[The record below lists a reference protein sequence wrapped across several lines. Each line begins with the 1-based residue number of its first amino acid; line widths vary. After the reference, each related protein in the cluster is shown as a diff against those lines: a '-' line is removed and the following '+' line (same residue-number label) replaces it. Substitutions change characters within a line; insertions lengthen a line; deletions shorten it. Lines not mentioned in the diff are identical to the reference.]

1 MPANMRSAAVVTVL
15 NLKGGVGKTHTS
27 WLLASVGQ
35 ERKDQILLIDL
46 DTQANL
52 TRSFLD
58 AVEPEQSA
66 AALFNPAA
74 EIEASSIVHH
84 TTFSHID
91 LIPAVP
97 QLSAF
102 DVSKQADWE
111 ETDSHLALIDPIQQ
125 LRSQYDLIVID
136 CPPRL
141 SLVSFAALCAAD
153 FIIIPLEAADWGA
166 QGVTQVAE
174 AARYVQ
180 ARYNNNLEL
189 LGYLVSRFK
198 KARGF
203 QQTYWKKLRQH
214 FGRLAFDTIIPDLAR
229 FEQSVTERVPITL
242 HSKGSIEAGIAR
254 RLYAEV
260 QRRISRSRRTRAGGR
275 RQGISNATAIA
286 AAA

>member
-1 MPANMRSAAVVTVL
+1 MPHSTWTAPVISVL

-27 WLLASVGQ
+27 WLLASVAQ
-35 ERKDQILLIDL
+35 ERGDRILLIDL

-58 AVEPEQSA
+58 TVAPEQSVA
-66 AALFNPAA
+66 ELFNPAA
-74 EIEASSIVHH
+74 EVEAAGIVHH
-84 TTFSHID
+84 TNFSHID
-91 LIPAVP
+91 LIPSVP
-97 QLSAF
+97 QLSTF
-102 DVSKQADWE
+102 DESAQVRWE
-111 ETDSHLALIDPIQQ
+111 ETDSHFALVDPLEQ
-125 LRSQYDLIVID
+125 LRSQYDLIVVD

-153 FIIIPLEAADWGA
+153 FVIIPLEAADWGA

-174 AARYVQ
+174 AVRYVQ
-180 ARYNNNLEL
+180 SRYNDKLEL

-198 KARGF
+198 RARAF
-203 QQTYWKKLRQH
+203 QQTYWKKLRHH
-214 FGRLAFDTIIPDLAR
+214 FGRLAFDTAIPDLAR

-260 QRRISRSRRTRAGGR
+260 QRRISRSKRTRGSR
-275 RQGISNATAIA
+275 SKQGLSNASNA
-286 AAA
+286 AAS